1 MSDARLT
8 PAVGSTDHAD
18 GPAGAPVT
26 LVEYGDYECSHC
38 GTAHPIVVSIRKQL
52 AGTLRFVFRNFPLR
66 EAHPHAEH
74 AAEAAEAVAELGG
87 NESFWKMHD
96 LLYDNQD
103 ALDIESL
110 TRYAAEAG
118 VDGGLVRDALAAR
131 TYSPRVRADFTG
143 GVRSGVNGTPTFFI
157 NGVRFDGNWEDEG
170 DFAAALRAAAA
181 HRG

>member
-1 MSDARLT
+1 A
-8 PAVGSTDHAD
+8 A
-18 GPAGAPVT
+18 GPANAPVT

-38 GTAHPIVVSIRKQL
+38 GAAHPIVLSIRKQF

-66 EAHPHAEH
+66 EAHPHAAH

-103 ALDIESL
+103 ALDDESL
-110 TRYAAEAG
+110 VRYATSAG
-118 VDGGLVRDALAAR
+118 VDGDMVRNALAAR
-131 TYSPRVRADFTG
+131 TYSPRVRADFNS

-157 NGVRFDGNWEDEG
+157 NGVRFDGNWQDED
-170 DFAAALRAAAA
+170 DFAAALEAAAA
-181 HRG
+181 DHR